1 MPAEKMRQSKA
12 FWNSS
17 VINYKKTIG
26 QD

>member
-1 MPAEKMRQSKA
+1 MPAEKMRQTKA